1 MKRKGAIE
9 YRLMVNLES
18 ECNLVTSYKFIAFN
32 LIIFEMI
39 SVLFNIKL
47 VSIKEEK
54 RENL

>member
-1 MKRKGAIE
+1 
-9 YRLMVNLES
+9 MVNLES
-18 ECNLVTSYKFIAFN
+18 ECNLVTSCKFIAFN

-47 VSIKEEK
+47 VSVKEEK

>member
-18 ECNLVTSYKFIAFN
+18 ECDLVTSYKFIAFN

-47 VSIKEEK
+47 VSVKEEK

>member
-1 MKRKGAIE
+1 
-9 YRLMVNLES
+9 MVDLES

-47 VSIKEEK
+47 VCVKKEKK
-54 RENL
+54 RI

>member
-39 SVLFNIKL
+39 SVLL
-47 VSIKEEK
+47 VSVKEEK